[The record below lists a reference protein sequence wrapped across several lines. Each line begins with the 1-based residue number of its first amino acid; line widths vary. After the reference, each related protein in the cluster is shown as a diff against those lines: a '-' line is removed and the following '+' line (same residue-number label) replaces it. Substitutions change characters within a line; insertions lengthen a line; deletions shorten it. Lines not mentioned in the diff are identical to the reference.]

1 MHHSDKTG
9 ATGVDGVMVKDVLPK
24 RAKMWWNYPKLLKLN
39 LLLMCAIVSDITNGY
54 DGSML
59 NGLQIIPEWRKYF
72 GNPTGQRLGTISNGV
87 RFGQIASLIVISPL
101 LRKYGRRLPIALG
114 SAILLVGVVLQTAA
128 QSYGMFM
135 AGRILI
141 GFGNGIQQTACPI
154 LLAELTYPSQRP
166 AIVGITNTTGNLG
179 QLMAAWI
186 TYGTA
191 RGFTSSWSWR
201 LPSALQAVS
210 SIFQLSLVYFTPE
223 SPRWLAHNNRREEA
237 RQILREYHGDG
248 EEGSELARFEM
259 IEIELASDKTRKAS
273 SWAEWWRTPANR
285 YRFFIILTI
294 AFIIQWCGNALISY
308 YLHLVLD
315 SIGITGTKT
324 QLLLNGGITINSF
337 IFGNLFSLV
346 IDRIG
351 RRPLF
356 LTGMAGMFCAFLVLT
371 VLTGVNQGQNF
382 SNTTMSR
389 ATVAMI
395 FVFGVFYKMPAP
407 MVDSYIAEVS
417 PYDLRAKAFV
427 IKQFGDAGAN
437 LFSGYVNPIALA
449 AIKWKYYIVWC
460 CVLISNF
467 LIIFFFYPETK
478 KLSLEEVAQMLDG
491 NESTQHIIGQEGS
504 NGNVDIE
511 KNTLPEDDTIS
522 DRSGRLA

>member
-1 MHHSDKTG
+1 MHHPDRAV
-9 ATGVDGVMVKDVLPK
+9 ATGVEGIMVKDVLPK
-24 RAKMWWNYPKLLKLN
+24 RDRMWWNYPKLLKLN
-39 LLLMCAIVSDITNGY
+39 LLLLCAIVNDITNGY

-59 NGLQIIPEWRKYF
+59 NGLQIIPEWRDYF
-72 GNPTGQRLGTISNGV
+72 GKPIGQRLGTISNGV
-87 RFGQIASLIVISPL
+87 RFGQIASLFIISPL
-101 LRKYGRRLPIALG
+101 LQKYGRRVPIAIG

-128 QSYGMFM
+128 QSYGMFV
-135 AGRILI
+135 AARIVI

-166 AIVGITNTTGNLG
+166 AIVGITNTMGNLG

-191 RGFTSSWSWR
+191 RGFVSSWSWR

-210 SIFQLSLVYFTPE
+210 SIFQLSLVFFAPE
-223 SPRWLAHNNRREEA
+223 SPRWLIHNNRREEA
-237 RQILREYHGDG
+237 RQILREYHGEG
-248 EEGSELARFEM
+248 EEDSKLARFEM
-259 IEIELASDKTRKAS
+259 IEIGLASEMGKPS

-285 YRFFIILTI
+285 YRFFIITTLS
-294 AFIIQWCGNALISY
+294 FIIQWCGNALISY

-315 SIGITGTKT
+315 SIGVTGTKT

-337 IFGNLFSLV
+337 VFGILFSLV

-351 RRPLF
+351 RRPMF
-356 LTGMAGMFCAFLVLT
+356 LVGMVGMFSAFLVLT
-371 VLTGVNQGQNF
+371 ALTGVNQGQNF
-382 SNTTMSR
+382 SSAAMSR

-395 FVFGVFYKMPAP
+395 FIFGIFYKMPAP
-407 MVDSYIAEVS
+407 MVDSYIAEIS
-417 PYDLRAKAFV
+417 PYELRSKAFV
-427 IKQFGDAGAN
+427 IKQFGDACAN

-449 AIKWKYYIVWC
+449 AIEWKYYIVWC

-478 KLSLEEVAQMLDG
+478 KLSLEEVAQTFDG
-491 NESTQHIIGQEGS
+491 SASTQHVMNMEAANTGDAEGVKNILHEKDDQS
-504 NGNVDIE
+504 NGSLV
-511 KNTLPEDDTIS
+511 
-522 DRSGRLA
+522 